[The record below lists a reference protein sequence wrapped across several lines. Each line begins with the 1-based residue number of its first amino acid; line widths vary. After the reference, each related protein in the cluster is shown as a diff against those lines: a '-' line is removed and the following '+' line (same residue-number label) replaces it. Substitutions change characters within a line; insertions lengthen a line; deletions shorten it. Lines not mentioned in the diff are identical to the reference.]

1 MKRKVTRS
9 HAFLAILKSK
19 ICLKNILK
27 INNEFLAKI
36 QHYHSV
42 RFCREKKMQ
51 VLLMLQIVF
60 ISLYCSH
67 IYELC
72 TVMSLIYFFYAVH
85 RDGLILLNIIQLF
98 VFIISKYSKH
108 FIGIWN
114 TYWKIRCSN
123 YIYIFWS
130 SHCNKGGNAPLIL
143 KKSAKCVRCFP
154 YCKAKSAGQQT
165 HQQ

>member
-1 MKRKVTRS
+1 MCNIGHFLWYNILVQYYENSVILHTVLKGKVTRS

-19 ICLKNILK
+19 ICFKNFLK

-72 TVMSLIYFFYAVH
+72 NAFNLFFLCCTP
-85 RDGLILLNIIQLF
+85 RWPNI
-98 VFIISKYSKH
+98 VK
-108 FIGIWN
+108 
-114 TYWKIRCSN
+114 N
-123 YIYIFWS
+123 Y
-130 SHCNKGGNAPLIL
+130 
-143 KKSAKCVRCFP
+143 
-154 YCKAKSAGQQT
+154 
-165 HQQ
+165 